1 MRSVDAQLQRILAT
15 VGPLPELELRLLEA
29 HGCVLAEDVDA
40 DRDVPAADLAAVD
53 GYAVQSEDLALATPG
68 SPVTLHVTGD
78 VHVGTQSAF
87 RVQPG
92 LASRVE
98 AGAVVP
104 PGADAVVPM
113 PDTDGG
119 FAQVRVTRAV
129 ARGHGVRRAG
139 EDVAKGTRVLAR
151 DTLLGAAQIGLLVAV
166 GRRNVLVRP
175 KPRVVVASVG
185 SELVEP
191 GHATSV
197 AQVADAGGYAVAAA
211 VREAGAIAYQAGVVP
226 DDPKQLTDALEDHLV
241 QADVV
246 VVVGG
251 LRAGPYD
258 VVRDVLARIGD
269 VTAEEVAVEPG
280 ALQAFGTLGPE
291 RIPVFAMPGDPVAAL
306 VSFEVFV
313 RPALRRMLGAE
324 TLGRP
329 HVSAVTTVAFTS
341 PPGRRQ
347 FVRVRV
353 ERSADRWVV
362 TPTALAGADL
372 LSGLATANGLAIV
385 PEDTNEV
392 AAGTPLLTWLLER
405 RGI

>member
-1 MRSVDAQLQRILAT
+1 
-15 VGPLPELELRLLEA
+15 
-29 HGCVLAEDVDA
+29 
-40 DRDVPAADLAAVD
+40 
-53 GYAVQSEDLALATPG
+53 
-68 SPVTLHVTGD
+68 
-78 VHVGTQSAF
+78 
-87 RVQPG
+87 
-92 LASRVE
+92 
-98 AGAVVP
+98 
-104 PGADAVVPM
+104 
-113 PDTDGG
+113 
-119 FAQVRVTRAV
+119 
-129 ARGHGVRRAG
+129 
-139 EDVAKGTRVLAR
+139 VLAR
-151 DTLLGAAQIGLLVAV
+151 DSLLGAAQVGLLVAV

-185 SELVEP
+185 SELVEA

-197 AQVADAGGYAVAAA
+197 GQVADAGGYAVAAA

-226 DDPKQLTDALEDHLV
+226 DDPKQLTNVLEDHLV

-251 LRAGPYD
+251 LRPGPYD
-258 VVRDVLARIGD
+258 AVRDVLGRLGD

-280 ALQAFGTLGPE
+280 ALQAFGVLGPD
-291 RIPVFAMPGDPVAAL
+291 RIPVFAIPGDPVAAL

-329 HVSAVTTVAFTS
+329 HVSAVTTRAFAS
-341 PPGRRQ
+341 PAGRRQ
-347 FVRVRV
+347 LVTVRV

-362 TPTALAGADL
+362 TPTATAGAEL

-385 PEDTNEV
+385 AEDTTDV